1 MDPGVDTT
9 AGKVRRT
16 RSSAD
21 AADNVAGWSSDEN
34 GLWRLAWVMYGG
46 VVATQGRDWQ
56 IPAITDDIVDRY
68 KSNYSLAIPVTRQM
82 VREHAEL
89 ELDLTQKLLNSDTA
103 ERSKIWSDSYST
115 LYRELPWLASTSS
128 SEHDSEDGYR
138 YILKLIPI
146 GANVIEIGSGSGA
159 LAEYLTQNGRP
170 CIATE
175 VTSERGHRVDGVL
188 VWHQTDGVNLDQFES
203 PASYDAIVS
212 MQVVE
217 HFHPDDLDRHF
228 KSAHAL
234 LKPGGQYFVT
244 TPHAFLGP
252 ADLSRVF
259 SLDRPRFMHLKEY
272 TYRELRAVARN
283 AGFQHV
289 AAVYVPPRRVRR
301 IFPFTFR
308 SRLLLRYLSAMDAI
322 LGHVRV
328 PRLVLYGLLYT
339 GDVSLIVRK

>member
-1 MDPGVDTT
+1 
-9 AGKVRRT
+9 
-16 RSSAD
+16 
-21 AADNVAGWSSDEN
+21 
-34 GLWRLAWVMYGG
+34 MYGG

-115 LYRELPWLASTSS
+115 LYRKLPWLASTTSS
-128 SEHDSEDGYR
+128 QHDSEDGYR
-138 YILKLIPI
+138 YVLKLIPV
-146 GANVIEIGSGSGA
+146 GANVIEIGSGAGA
-159 LAEYLTQNGRP
+159 LAEYLTHNGRP

-175 VTSERGHRVDGVL
+175 VTSERGHREDGVL
-188 VWHQTDGVNLDQFES
+188 VWHQTDGVNLDQFEA

-272 TYRELRAVARN
+272 TYRELGAIARD
-283 AGFQHV
+283 AGFRNV
-289 AAVYVPPRRVRR
+289 AAVYVPPRKIRR
-301 IFPFTFR
+301 MFPFTIR
-308 SRLLLRYLSAMDAI
+308 SRLLFHYLSAMDAI
-322 LGHVRV
+322 LRHVRL
-328 PRLVLYGLLYT
+328 PRLMLYGLFYT